1 LIFIAAKFRVR
12 PADADAWPEI
22 VRPFTEATRAEP
34 GCLWFEWSRSVED
47 PDEYVLVEAFPNED
61 AGDAHVTSAHFRDA
75 QQDLPPHLAETPR
88 IVNAVVP
95 GTEWSLLG
103 ELAVDAS

>member
-1 LIFIAAKFRVR
+1 MPLVRVVAQR
-12 PADADAWPEI
+12 RGPRRD
-22 VRPFTEATRAEP
+22 
-34 GCLWFEWSRSVED
+34 
-47 PDEYVLVEAFPNED
+47 VLVEAFANED
-61 AGDAHVTSAHFRDA
+61 AGAAHVTSAHFPDA
-75 QQDLPPHLAETPR
+75 QQSLPPHLAETPR